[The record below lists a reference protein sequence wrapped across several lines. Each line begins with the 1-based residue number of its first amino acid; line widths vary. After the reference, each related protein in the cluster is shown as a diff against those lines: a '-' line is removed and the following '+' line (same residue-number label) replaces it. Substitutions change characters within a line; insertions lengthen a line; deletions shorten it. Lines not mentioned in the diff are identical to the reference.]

1 MAAATVDLTAT
12 TIMKTISLFDSMDE
26 LCQMSREVQR
36 TRKAA
41 VTKDGRLVLRCPD
54 STTVSPRGA
63 DMTFSCCRQD
73 LQYCRN
79 AER

>member
-12 TIMKTISLFDSMDE
+12 TKMKTNSLFDSTDE

-36 TRKAA
+36 TRTAT
-41 VTKDGRLVLRCPD
+41 VTKDLRLVRRCPD

-63 DMTFSCCRQD
+63 DMTFSCRQD

-79 AER
+79 AHRQ